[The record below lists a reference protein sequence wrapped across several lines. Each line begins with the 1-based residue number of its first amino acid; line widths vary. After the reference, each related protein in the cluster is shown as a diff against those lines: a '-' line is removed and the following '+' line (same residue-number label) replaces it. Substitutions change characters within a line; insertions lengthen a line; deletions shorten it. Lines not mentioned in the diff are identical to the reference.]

1 MDPLIKLKYTIDIL
15 FGHNTSKFLPKPMT
29 FFFSHKNGRLRNVYY
44 NDQLLC
50 TLRIDGGLA
59 ISIFLAAMLLKN
71 AKFLTYCL
79 EVDKVSQPFIEK
91 GRSVFCNH
99 VTWCG
104 KNVHIQSD
112 VPVLYQNKVIAIGK
126 AMLSSEM
133 IISQSRGV
141 AVKIR
146 NSLKCHR

>member
-29 FFFSHKNGRLRNVYY
+29 FFFSYKNGRLRNVYY

-59 ISIFLAAMLLKN
+59 ISIFLATMLLKN

-79 EVDKVSQPFIEK
+79 EVDKVSKPFIEK

-112 VPVLYQNKVIAIGK
+112 GSCFIPK
-126 AMLSSEM
+126 
-133 IISQSRGV
+133 QSYSYRQSY
-141 AVKIR
+141 AVVRDDNFAKQR
-146 NSLKCHR
+146 RSR